1 MTGITIRAFEESDIG
16 SLHRVY
22 SHQEVVRETLDAP
35 FATLDERSKRFTST
49 ENSRILVAEL
59 DGEPAGFGDLT
70 RYARRRAHAARIGLA
85 VDPSL
90 FGRGVGSALMEA
102 LIDLGERWYGI
113 KRFELMVF
121 ADNTRAID
129 LYRRFGFEVE
139 ATHRRFALRDGEHAD
154 TYSMSRLGD

>member
-1 MTGITIRAFEESDIG
+1 MTGIAIRAFEESDIET
-16 SLHRVY
+16 LHHVY
-22 SHQEVVRETLDAP
+22 SQQEVVLETLDAP

-49 ENSRILVAEL
+49 EHSRILVAEL

-70 RYARRRAHAARIGLA
+70 MFARRRAHAARIGLA
-85 VDPSL
+85 VEPSQA
-90 FGRGVGSALMEA
+90 GKGVGSALMEA

-121 ADNTRAID
+121 VDNTRAID
-129 LYRRFGFEVE
+129 LYRRFGFETE

-154 TYSMSRLGD
+154 TYSMARLGD